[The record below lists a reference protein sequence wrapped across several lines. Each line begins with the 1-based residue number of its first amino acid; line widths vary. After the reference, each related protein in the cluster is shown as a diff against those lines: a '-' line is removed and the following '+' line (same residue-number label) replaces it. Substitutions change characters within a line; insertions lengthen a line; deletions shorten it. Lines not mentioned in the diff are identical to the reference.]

1 VLAVDAAGILLTGGG
16 DLPLDVAFDGR
27 RVWSFWSVR
36 DTEPAGRGR
45 RRAGWPTAL
54 RGHLDGH
61 ARLTV
66 TAHGGAGPLY
76 DDEVA
81 FGDSTR
87 RVTVV
92 NRQGQPLGIDKS
104 GKLVPTFETRTADQV
119 APLLDS
125 VEVVLGEL
133 ATAGIAA
140 FPAYG
145 TLLGAVREGRLIGH
159 DSDADLG
166 YVSRHTHPYDVV
178 RESFALQRRLVDAG
192 YPTSRYSAASFK
204 VEVVEGD
211 GFVRGLDVFGGFF
224 GPSPDGGD
232 LLYLMGEIRMPFR
245 PEWIFPLGTCTLEG
259 RTLPAPAEPER
270 LLEAMYGPAWRVP
283 DPAFRF
289 TTPASTVRAL
299 NGYFRVSRARRD
311 PWSRVHG
318 ARARQRLGT
327 EPSRLAAHVVAE
339 EGVPAQLLDVGAGRG
354 RDALWFARQG
364 SAVTA
369 YDFLPGAAAGAV
381 ARAGKEGH
389 RLESRLLNLQEW
401 RSVLGEGARV
411 SHLPGPRTVLANHL
425 LDATTRF
432 GRESLARF
440 ASLALRDGGRLY
452 ADFWC
457 GGGGP
462 DGTPT
467 RPVPVP
473 EVVAALRTQGAH
485 ILHAAEL
492 DDPEPGGD
500 GDEAAGS
507 GRRTGRVVAQWVRTT
522 D

>member
-66 TAHGGAGPLY
+66 TAHGGAEPLY
-76 DDEVA
+76 DHEVA

-270 LLEAMYGPAWRVP
+270 LLEAMYGPGWKVP

-289 TTPASTVRAL
+289 GTPKSTVRAL
-299 NGYFRVSRARRD
+299 NDYFRVTRARRD
-311 PWSRVHG
+311 GWARVHG
-318 ARARQRLGT
+318 ARSGRRPGAD
-327 EPSRLAAHVVAE
+327 PSALATYVVAE
-339 EGVPAQLLDVGAGRG
+339 EGVPARLLDVGAGRG

-369 YDFLPGAAAGAV
+369 YDFLPAAASAAV
-381 ARAGKEGH
+381 DRAAREGH
-389 RLESRLLNLQEW
+389 RLDARLLNLQEW
-401 RSVLGEGARV
+401 RSVFGEGARAV
-411 SHLPGPRTVLANHL
+411 REPGPRTLLANHL
-425 LDATTRF
+425 LDATTAF
-432 GRESLARF
+432 GRDSLARF
-440 ASLALRDGGRLY
+440 ASMVLREGGRLY
-452 ADFWC
+452 ADFWS
-457 GGGGP
+457 GGGAA
-462 DGTPT
+462 DGTPLQ
-467 RPVPVP
+467 PVPVA
-473 EVVAALRTQGAH
+473 EVVATLRARGAH
-485 ILHAAEL
+485 ILHAADNE
-492 DDPEPGGD
+492 PENEHGN
-500 GDEAAGS
+500 EQAAAA
-507 GRRTGRVVAQWVRTT
+507 GRRTGRVVAQWARRT